1 MTLVL
6 LPVLFISLVLSNSVT
21 AFLFYNSQLRL
32 FVTPMPTQLLL
43 FLFYNSQLQLLVTP
57 ISTMSPQYLV
67 NERELTG
74 VNDVLWDIYNRLED
88 ILKRP
93 RGQATPKKV
102 EAERLR
108 LLTDRSENIRG
119 YLVYS
124 NANSANEE
132 LWHVA
137 LRCEICNEEE
147 WKVWHYLQ
155 SKQDAIRPWR
165 VTENN
170 NGRYVYCQKCE
181 HRLPSR
187 PAPSNYLCA
196 C

>member
-1 MTLVL
+1 M
-6 LPVLFISLVLSNSVT
+6 
-21 AFLFYNSQLRL
+21 
-32 FVTPMPTQLLL
+32 
-43 FLFYNSQLQLLVTP
+43 
-57 ISTMSPQYLV
+57 
-67 NERELTG
+67 
-74 VNDVLWDIYNRLED
+74 LWDIYNRLED

-119 YLVYS
+119 YLVCS

>member
-1 MTLVL
+1 
-6 LPVLFISLVLSNSVT
+6 
-21 AFLFYNSQLRL
+21 
-32 FVTPMPTQLLL
+32 MPTQLLL

-74 VNDVLWDIYNRLED
+74 VNDVLWDIYNRLEV

-170 NGRYVYCQKCE
+170 NGGYVYCQKCE

-187 PAPSNYLCA
+187 PAPSSYLCA

>member
-1 MTLVL
+1 M
-6 LPVLFISLVLSNSVT
+6 LFISLVLSNSVT
-21 AFLFYNSQLRL
+21 AFLFYNSQL
-32 FVTPMPTQLLL
+32 
-43 FLFYNSQLQLLVTP
+43 QLLVTP
-57 ISTMSPQYLV
+57 ISTMSPHYLV

-74 VNDVLWDIYNRLED
+74 VNDVLWDIYNRLEV

-102 EAERLR
+102 EAGRLR

>member
-1 MTLVL
+1 
-6 LPVLFISLVLSNSVT
+6 
-21 AFLFYNSQLRL
+21 
-32 FVTPMPTQLLL
+32 
-43 FLFYNSQLQLLVTP
+43 
-57 ISTMSPQYLV
+57 MSPHYLV

-74 VNDVLWDIYNRLED
+74 VNDVLWDIYNRLEV

-124 NANSANEE
+124 NSNPTNKE

-137 LRCEICNEEE
+137 LRCEICHEEE
-147 WKVWHYLQ
+147 WKVWHYLK
-155 SKQDAIRPWR
+155 SGQDAILPWR

-170 NGRYVYCQKCE
+170 NGGYVYCQKCE

-187 PAPSNYLCA
+187 PAPSSYLCA